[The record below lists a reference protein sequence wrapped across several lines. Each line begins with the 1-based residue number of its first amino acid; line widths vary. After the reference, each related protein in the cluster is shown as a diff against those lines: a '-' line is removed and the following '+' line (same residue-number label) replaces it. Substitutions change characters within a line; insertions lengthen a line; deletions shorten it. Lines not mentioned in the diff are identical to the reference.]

1 VPLEEEKQAKA
12 HRQSGGGT
20 SQAKDVL
27 FMSANQWEP
36 RSRSA
41 VWIGGATAIVTASCG
56 LIWGSELCLIAG
68 TVGILGIAAVVIR
81 YHQVRRF
88 SLLDMP
94 APAAHVVRPQPVIS
108 EPGDEHSLVEHMLAQ
123 GRYALLLRPQ
133 IASELNEQQFAKAID
148 EFESSMALVPAG
160 KVALGQIDDLLE
172 EGRLDM
178 EILQKRTARVVDVA
192 PVFLDRYAVTNA
204 DFQLF
209 VSSGGYDQ
217 MTIWDEEIWP
227 AVLDFVD
234 QSGHPGPLHWNKGTF
249 APGDERKPVVGICW
263 YEATAYARWVGRRLP
278 TDAEWVKAG
287 CWPVVLKGGSWLQRR
302 YPWGNAFD
310 HTKANLWGSQ
320 PGGIANVDEFTDGVS
335 VGGIYQLIGNT
346 WEWTASSFGAA
357 GDPTI
362 AVTVPMKSIRGGAH
376 DTYFENHATCH
387 FQSGDSPLSRKHNI
401 GFRLALSA
409 SDLSPRLGQPAA
421 DADMIT
427 ETKVPLTAGVPA

>member
-1 VPLEEEKQAKA
+1 MIVRTSLV
-12 HRQSGGGT
+12 QSSSALWIAGSAALVT
-20 SQAKDVL
+20 TVL
-27 FMSANQWEP
+27 
-36 RSRSA
+36 
-41 VWIGGATAIVTASCG
+41 G
-56 LIWGSELCLIAG
+56 LVWGSELCLIAG
-68 TVGILGIAAVVIR
+68 TVGILGVAAVV
-81 YHQVRRF
+81 VRRHRIHRF
-88 SLLDMP
+88 SLLDLP
-94 APAAHVVRPQPVIS
+94 APSEIQTRPKVTMS
-108 EPGDEHSLVEHMLAQ
+108 DPGDEHSLVEHMLAQ

-133 IASELNEQQFAKAID
+133 IASELNEQQFARAV
-148 EFESSMALVPAG
+148 ETFEASMALVPAG
-160 KVALGQIDDLLE
+160 RVALGQIDDLLE
-172 EGRLDM
+172 EGRLDL
-178 EILQKRTARVVDVA
+178 EVLQRRTARVIDVA

-204 DFQLF
+204 EYQLF
-209 VSSGGYDQ
+209 VDSDGYDQ

-234 QSGHPGPLHWNKGTF
+234 QTGHPGPLHWKNGSF
-249 APGDERKPVVGICW
+249 APGDERKPVVGVSW

-310 HTKANLWGSQ
+310 HAKANLWGSQ
-320 PGGIANVDEFTDGVS
+320 PGGIVAVDQFAEGVS
-335 VGGIYQLIGNT
+335 VGGLYQLIGNA

-362 AVTVPMKSIRGGAH
+362 AVTVPMKSIRGGAF

-387 FQSGDSPLSRKHNI
+387 FQSGESPLARKHNI
-401 GFRLALSA
+401 GIRLALSA

-427 ETKVPLTAGVPA
+427 ETNVPLSAGVPA